1 MNHAGHMPLKRRSI
15 LKALGFAGLGLAASG
30 LTACNDLTEAAPRGP
45 RIMAPGIPVAV
56 ESISGAP
63 EALQAHFNNALA
75 SEASARQ
82 VELVDGKEAGKDK
95 ARFRIRGYLDAYATD
110 DGKTALAY
118 VWDVFDVQ
126 KRRAQRV
133 QGASLRN
140 AAAGD
145 DPWAQ
150 MDQGTMARAA
160 ADSMNAIAGFLA
172 ASGSTA

>member
-1 MNHAGHMPLKRRSI
+1 MDHAGQMLPTRRSLLTVI
-15 LKALGFAGLGLAASG
+15 GFAGLGLAATG
-30 LTACNDLTEAAPRGP
+30 LTACTDLTEAAPRGP

-63 EALQAHFNNALA
+63 EALQAQFNNALA

-150 MDQGTMARAA
+150 MDQVTVARAA
-160 ADSMNAIAGFLA
+160 SDSMNAIAGFLA
-172 ASGSTA
+172 ASGNTA

>member
-1 MNHAGHMPLKRRSI
+1 
-15 LKALGFAGLGLAASG
+15 
-30 LTACNDLTEAAPRGP
+30 
-45 RIMAPGIPVAV
+45 V

-63 EALQAHFNNALA
+63 DSLHTQFTNALA

-82 VELVDGKEAGKDK
+82 VELVDGKDTGKDK
-95 ARFRIRGYLDAYATD
+95 ARYRIRGYLDAYATE

-133 QGASLRN
+133 QGASVRN

-150 MDQGTMARAA
+150 MDQATVNRAA
-160 ADSMNAIAGFLA
+160 SDSMNAIAAFLA
-172 ASGSTA
+172 SNNAAA